1 MAKAT
6 SRATRRAR
14 DGGAERDA
22 ARATRAD
29 ALGKRARD
37 DARDARERETR
48 ARDDA
53 MATPRG
59 KKRRAATKPLFASM
73 KSMKRAR
80 EVTSEFHAVTRVL
93 DDARASKE
101 AKARA
106 KATLEAMGGRDAY
119 QEASALTTARHRTAK
134 WTFSVLTRRNR
145 RPKRGERALKTLE
158 VGAIN
163 TDLMSAKFLDVRAI
177 DVKSRH
183 PKIEQL
189 DFFDMPVEAESYDVI
204 HSSMVVNCVPTA
216 ELRGEMIART
226 ATFLR
231 PKGLFFMM
239 LPLRCVTASTRM
251 SQEKMSRLLR
261 ACGLRV
267 VEQKRTPKIVFYCC
281 EKLDKPTE
289 ALIGKEL
296 VRRDAREAFAKS
308 ERVKDAGGDPSHFG
322 IILEDEHLC
331 GY

>member
-1 MAKAT
+1 M
-6 SRATRRAR
+6 
-14 DGGAERDA
+14 G
-22 ARATRAD
+22 
-29 ALGKRARD
+29 
-37 DARDARERETR
+37 
-48 ARDDA
+48 
-53 MATPRG
+53 TPRG
-59 KKRRAATKPLFASM
+59 KKRNGDETAVRVDEVDEARASGDDGV
-73 KSMKRAR
+73 SR
-80 EVTSEFHAVTRVL
+80 VTRVL
-93 DDARASKE
+93 DDAKASKE

-106 KATLEAMGGRDAY
+106 KATLEAIGGRDAY
-119 QEASALTTARHRTAK
+119 QEASALTTRRHRTAK

-189 DFFDMPVEAESYDVI
+189 DFFDVPVEAESYDVI

-226 ATFLR
+226 ATLLR

-281 EKLDKPTE
+281 EKLGKPTE

>member
-226 ATFLR
+226 ATLLR

-281 EKLDKPTE
+281 EKLGKPTE
-289 ALIGKEL
+289 ALIGKDL
-296 VRRDAREAFAKS
+296 VKRDAREAFAKS
-308 ERVKDAGGDPSHFG
+308 ERAKDAGGDPSHFG
-322 IILEDEHLC
+322 IILKDEHLC